1 MVSFNSNRGGYRG
14 YGVFDDRNSALAK
27 EILFGLVPSGKVYNP
42 NYKNIDGEIYSKY
55 MSEYDMPF
63 QGYTNDRIVAN
74 PDNNF
79 AFAGGRSLLDN
90 VYGTAKDKKFQIN
103 TPNVVRMKNANE
115 MDLLRR
121 RNPISLDTSQFQ
133 DPNVSDPLLRNYPE
147 HRETINNIYSKI
159 PKDQRKYVKVVD
171 GQVLFE
177 LPEELETPDM
187 SVPSVSNQ
195 PNIEQANKGG
205 ILNVEPKSNQENIET
220 ANKGL
225 LGTKEKPKMTMQGLL
240 DKAVQFA
247 TSDFGRDFFMNI
259 DDDYS
264 TTPKSFLSRITDGYN
279 VAKANE
285 REREK
290 LDIERTKANKL
301 DGNSRFAYIV
311 KDPNTGNIYNAYD
324 TKKGIIVDVN
334 GTKQPFRNDMFD
346 GEKSATISN
355 VGNINDQDITPNKML
370 ALSKDI
376 TTTEN
381 QLLNLSNYMERMD
394 NSYVGMEKLSVQFKT
409 MMKTIMS
416 DYDLSPQ
423 ELNQA
428 ILNGQFAGLIGQN
441 RLEIVGG
448 GVMTEPDA
456 LKIMVALGGNPE
468 NITTNPMIAIEL
480 MSNIFEQKYRTYENE
495 LEMYNINANAGGFN
509 NYPAKEKLTFNDNF
523 LGVISPSKLLELD
536 LAKIPE
542 FTENQLFR
550 LLRNNTDIEGNVI
563 EERFSSIEIS
573 QIIELAKS
581 LGIDLKLEDG
591 EIVTDD
597 GNDLITDSLPNRSS
611 IMQNRGL

>member
-1 MVSFNSNRGGYRG
+1 MVSYNNNRGGYRG
-14 YGVFDDRNSALAK
+14 YSVFDEQPLAK
-27 EILFGLVPSGKVYNP
+27 EILFGLNPTGKIYEP

-115 MDLLRR
+115 MDLLKR
-121 RNPISLDTSQFQ
+121 RNPTSLDTSQFQ
-133 DPNVSDPLLRNYPE
+133 DPNVSDPLLRNFPE
-147 HRETINNIYSKI
+147 QRETINNIYSKI

-187 SVPSVSNQ
+187 TVPGVSNQ
-195 PNIEQANKGG
+195 PNIEQANKG
-205 ILNVEPKSNQENIET
+205 LLTPKSNQENIEK

-264 TTPKSFLSRITDGYN
+264 TTPKSFLSRVTDGYN

-290 LDIERTKANKL
+290 LDIEKTKANKL
-301 DGNSRFAYIV
+301 GGDSRFAYIV
-311 KDPNTGNIYNAYD
+311 KDPNTGKIYNAYD
-324 TKKGIIVDVN
+324 TKKGIVVDVN
-334 GTKQPFRNDMFD
+334 GTKQPFRNDMFE

-370 ALSKDI
+370 SLSKEI

-381 QLLNLSNYMERMD
+381 QLVNLSRYMERMD

-416 DYDLSPQ
+416 DYDLTPQ

-456 LKIMVALGGNPE
+456 LKIMVALGGDPE
-468 NITTNPMIAIEL
+468 KITTNPMIAIEQ
-480 MSNIFEQKYRTYENE
+480 MSNIFAQKYRTYENE
-495 LEMYNINANAGGFN
+495 LEMYNINAQAGGFS

-542 FTENQLFR
+542 FTQNQLFR
-550 LLRNNTDIEGNVI
+550 LLRNNTDINGSVI
-563 EERFSSIEIS
+563 EERFNSEQIS

-591 EIVTDD
+591 EIVTGDGDD
-597 GNDLITDSLPNRSS
+597 SVTDSLPTRSS
-611 IMQNRGL
+611 VIGENRG